1 MSSGNECICM
11 LECTINNVIRLR
23 DREEQKERARC
34 TACTVQQWASATAV
48 PAPTTSTTRGHGTR
62 VWPCSRAR
70 GSGADYLVAVREPL
84 GLMLA
89 AGNGSS

>member
-48 PAPTTSTTRGHGTR
+48 PAPTYTSTTRGHGTSGLVHAR
-62 VWPCSRAR
+62 AVVGLTTWLQSESRW
-70 GSGADYLVAVREPL
+70 GSC
-84 GLMLA
+84 
-89 AGNGSS
+89 